1 MERRTLQELDKVA
14 AWAWPA
20 FVVADVDGWLWRYS
34 GGGSKRANSVL
45 AMGWRGHDVERSV
58 ELVEKLYAERCAP
71 PQFNVGD
78 VSDPPGLDRILEERG
93 YILNEPVTTMAK
105 SIGARVAVPPDVVQ
119 EAEPSAG
126 WMETYTSVISA
137 SRKPQA
143 PQLVARVP
151 TPRAFFSCVREGRV
165 ISAGLGATKNQV
177 AVVECMATRSDVRRS
192 GGARSI
198 LAGIEAWAVGQGAK
212 ILFLQV
218 VTANAPAVGLYKG
231 VGYAP
236 VMQTHYRVLGTPT

>member
-45 AMGWRGHDVERSV
+45 AIGWRGHDVERSI
-58 ELVEKLYAERCAP
+58 ELVEKLYAERSAP
-71 PQFNVGD
+71 PQFNVG
-78 VSDPPGLDRILEERG
+78 SACDPPDLDRILEDRG
-93 YILNEPVTTMAK
+93 YIAHEPVTTMVKEVA
-105 SIGARVAVPPDVVQ
+105 AAVAVPPEVVRAQ
-119 EAEPSAG
+119 EPSDG

-151 TPRAFFSCVREGRV
+151 RPRAFFSCIRESRV
-165 ISAGLGATKNQV
+165 TSAGLGVAKDGI
-177 AVVECMATRSDVRRS
+177 AVVECMATRADARRT

-198 LAGIEAWAVGQGAK
+198 LAGIEAWAGEQGAR
-212 ILFLQV
+212 IIFLQA
-218 VTANAPAVGLYKG
+218 VTANAPAIALYKG
-231 VGYAP
+231 AGYVP
-236 VMQTHYRVLGTPT
+236 VMQATYRVLGTPT

>member
-1 MERRTLQELDKVA
+1 MERRTLQEFDKVA

-45 AMGWRGHDVERSV
+45 ALGWRGHDVERSV
-58 ELVEKLYAERCAP
+58 ELVERLYAERCAP
-71 PQFNVGD
+71 PQFSVCD
-78 VSDPPGLDRILEERG
+78 VSDPPGLDRVLEERG
-93 YILNEPVTTMAK
+93 YIAHEPVTTMAK
-105 SIGARVAVPPDVVQ
+105 EVGKALAVPADIVRSV
-119 EAEPSAG
+119 EPSDG

-151 TPRAFFSCVREGRV
+151 SPRAFFSCVREGRV
-165 ISAGLGATKNQV
+165 VSAGLGVAKEAI
-177 AVVECMATRSDVRRS
+177 AVVECMATRADTRRA

-198 LAGIEAWAVGQGAK
+198 LAGIEAWAAEQGASM
-212 ILFLQV
+212 LFLQA
-218 VTANAPAVGLYKG
+218 VTANAPAIALYEG
-231 VGYAP
+231 AGYKPA
-236 VMQTHYRVLGTPT
+236 MQTHYRVLGTPT

>member
-1 MERRTLQELDKVA
+1 MDRATLQEVDKIA

-58 ELVEKLYAERCAP
+58 ELVEKLYDERSAP
-71 PQFNVGD
+71 PQFNVSD
-78 VSDPPGLDRILEERG
+78 VSDPPNLDRILEARG
-93 YILNEPVTTMAK
+93 YIAHEPVTTLAK
-105 SIGARVAVPPDVVQ
+105 AVDRKAKKPADVLE
-119 EAEPSAG
+119 EAMPSEG

-143 PQLVARVP
+143 PKLVARVP
-151 TPRAFFSCVREGRV
+151 EPRAFFSCVRDGRV
-165 ISAGLGATKNQV
+165 VSAGLGVAKDGF
-177 AVVECMATRSDVRRS
+177 AVVECMATKADARRS

-198 LAGIEAWAVGQGAK
+198 LAGIEAWAARQGART
-212 ILFLQV
+212 LFLQA
-218 VTANAPAVGLYKG
+218 VTANAPAIALYTAA
-231 VGYAP
+231 GYRR
-236 VMQTHYRVLGTPT
+236 VMQNHYRVLGTPT